1 MAGLSALKALLIVH
15 TNNQSQVKHAK
26 SNVQLLI
33 EQNQRFSGE
42 IPLLQFFLKCL
53 STQTSTVDPA
63 IVHHFET

>member
-1 MAGLSALKALLIVH
+1 MH

-33 EQNQRFSGE
+33 EENQRFSGE

-53 STQTSTVDPA
+53 STQTGTVDPA